1 MLRYLTAGE
10 SHGEALVAFLS
21 GMPAGLKIDQ
31 TFVNRE
37 LWRRQQGYGRGGRMR
52 IERDTAHILSGV
64 RHGHTIGSPIAMS
77 LANNDWQ
84 NWTESLPVAEGD
96 PAKHK
101 RVASPRPGHA
111 DLAGALKYN
120 FPEARYVLERA
131 SARESAAR
139 VALCAI
145 AKLFLHKLG
154 IEVLSHVVTTGA
166 ITLPDQVPW
175 EKIRALHGREE
186 VLLNCA
192 DPEAEQRM
200 KEEVDKVLKTGDSL
214 GGVFEVVAHQV
225 PPGLGTYVQW
235 DERLDAL
242 LAAAVMSLQ
251 AVKAV
256 EIGAGVAAAFAPG
269 SAVHDEIGYTASSGY
284 TAFSRTRNNAGGIEG
299 GVSNGQEIRVRGYL
313 KPISTLRRP
322 LQSVDFSTREPVK
335 AAYERSD
342 VCVVPAAGV
351 AAEAMVALTLARSAL
366 EKFGGDSMIETLR
379 SRHCLRRRAAKAHRR
394 HVRVDVCR
402 PRRRPRRPANR
413 HRPPHRCH
421 RRHLQGRSRRQTRP
435 YQSRNYSY
443 RGPPLPERRMPQHP
457 RFSRERI
464 SPQQSHGSR
473 PGRSWQSL

>member
-1 MLRYLTAGE
+1 MLRYFTAGE

-31 TFVNRE
+31 AFVDRE
-37 LWRRQQGYGRGGRMR
+37 LWRRQQGYGRGGRMK

-64 RHGHTIGSPIAMS
+64 RHAITIGSPIS
-77 LANNDWQ
+77 LQIANRDWK
-84 NWTESLPVAEGD
+84 NWEESLPVAAGD

-120 FPEARYVLERA
+120 FPEARYILERA

-139 VALCAI
+139 VAIGAL
-145 AKLFLHKLG
+145 AKLFLRELG
-154 IEVLSHVVTTGA
+154 IEVLSHVITTGA
-166 ITLPDQVPW
+166 VTLHEEVAW
-175 EKIRALHGREE
+175 EKIRALYDQDE

-192 DPEAEQRM
+192 DPDTEQRM
-200 KEEVDKVLKTGDSL
+200 KEEVDKVLRTGDSL

-225 PPGLGTYVQW
+225 PPGLGTYAQW
-235 DERLDAL
+235 DERLDGL

-256 EIGAGVAAAFAPG
+256 EIGSGVAAAFSPG
-269 SAVHDEIGYTASSGY
+269 SQVHDEIGYNGTPGF
-284 TAFSRTRNNAGGIEG
+284 TAFSRAHNNAGGIEG
-299 GVSNGQEIRVRGYL
+299 GISNGQDIRVRGYL

-351 AAEAMVALTLARSAL
+351 AAEAMVALTLARCAL
-366 EKFGGDSMIETLR
+366 EKFGGDSMTETMR
-379 SRHCLRRRAAKAHRR
+379 
-394 HVRVDVCR
+394 
-402 PRRRPRRPANR
+402 NF
-413 HRPPHRCH
+413 
-421 RRHLQGRSRRQTRP
+421 QG
-435 YQSRNYSY
+435 YC
-443 RGPPLPERRMPQHP
+443 
-457 RFSRERI
+457 
-464 SPQQSHGSR
+464 QQ
-473 PGRSWQSL
+473 LKNF